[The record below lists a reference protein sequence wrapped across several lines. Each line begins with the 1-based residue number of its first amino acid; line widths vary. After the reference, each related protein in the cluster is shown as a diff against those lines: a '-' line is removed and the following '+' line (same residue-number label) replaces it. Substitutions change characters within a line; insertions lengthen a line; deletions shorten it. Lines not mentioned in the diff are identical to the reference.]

1 MAHHLFVYTA
11 KKSSRLQ
18 YTFDLM
24 FRNLLGL
31 EISYT
36 DKADD
41 FRNHVGPKLSYCD
54 HQLADEPFFFASR
67 ILFEKGIEDQQINVF
82 EWKGIPAFF
91 GTHPKYIIPFDLFAA
106 SFYLVSR
113 YEEYLPHIKD
123 SHMRFSPQQSL
134 AYQKNFLHKPLVN
147 IYAQELKEILQ
158 QHFPQ
163 LQFKDTHYRYIS
175 TFDIDSAYAYREKG
189 IVRHMG
195 SFAIS
200 SFQFNFRKIGER
212 IRVLLGWEKDPYD
225 TYEWQLEISKK
236 YHLKTIYFFL
246 VGDYGEFD
254 KNIPLDDSRNFQ
266 ALIKSIADYA
276 EVGVHPS
283 YSSNSNTDQL
293 RKEIRRLTKVLK
305 RQVTKS
311 RQHYLKVTFPETYR
325 NLLENDITEDYS
337 MGYASEI
344 GFRASICT
352 PFNFYDLDLDVSTK
366 LSLVPF
372 MLMDGTMKDY
382 MKLNPQESIQR
393 AKELIDE
400 VKAVNGTFVTLWH
413 NQSVNNKEE
422 WEGWRDVYEQI
433 VAYAVKDIPVKTHAH
448 EK

>member
-1 MAHHLFVYTA
+1 MAHELLVYTA
-11 KKSSRLQ
+11 KKSSRLR
-18 YTFDLM
+18 YIFDLM
-24 FRNLLGL
+24 LRNLLGL
-31 EISYT
+31 EITFT
-36 DKADD
+36 DKADV
-41 FRNHVGPKLSYCD
+41 FRSHVGPKLSYCD

-67 ILFEKGIEDQQINVF
+67 LLFEKGIEDQQINVF

-123 SHMRFSPQQSL
+123 DHMRFSPQQSL
-134 AYQKNFLHKPLVN
+134 AYQKNFLNKPLVN
-147 IYAQELKEILQ
+147 IYAQELKQILHQ
-158 QHFPQ
+158 YYPE

-175 TFDIDSAYAYREKG
+175 TFDIDSAYAYHEKG
-189 IVRHMG
+189 IVRHVG
-195 SFAIS
+195 AFALS
-200 SFQFNFRKIGER
+200 LFKFNFRKIVER
-212 IRVLLGWEKDPYD
+212 FSVLFGWEKDPYD

-236 YHLKTIYFFL
+236 YNLKTIYFFL

-254 KNIPLDDSRNFQ
+254 KNIPLEGSRLFQ
-266 ALIKSIADYA
+266 TLIKSIADYA

-283 YSSNSNTDQL
+283 YNSNSNRDQL
-293 RKEIRRLTKVLK
+293 RKEIKRLNKVLK
-305 RQVTKS
+305 RQVIKS
-311 RQHYLKVTFPETYR
+311 RQHYLKVTFPETFR

-382 MKLNPQESIQR
+382 MKLNPQESVLR
-393 AKELIDE
+393 AKGLIDE

-413 NQSVNNKEE
+413 NQSVNDKEE

-433 VAYAVKDIPVKTHAH
+433 VAYAVKDIPIKSHAH